1 MNTKRFDHYGIVL
14 KIDTMNK
21 DGTQSWMVISRS
33 ADKYVTE
40 FAVDH
45 TRSIHYDEASSN
57 TEKLAASKQRT
68 EQLKASSSSSL
79 VLPIGQ

>member
-1 MNTKRFDHYGIVL
+1 MITKRFDRYGIVL
-14 KIDTMNK
+14 KIDPMNK

-33 ADKYVTE
+33 ADKHVTE
-40 FAVDH
+40 LAVDH

-57 TEKLAASKQRT
+57 TEKLAGRKQMT